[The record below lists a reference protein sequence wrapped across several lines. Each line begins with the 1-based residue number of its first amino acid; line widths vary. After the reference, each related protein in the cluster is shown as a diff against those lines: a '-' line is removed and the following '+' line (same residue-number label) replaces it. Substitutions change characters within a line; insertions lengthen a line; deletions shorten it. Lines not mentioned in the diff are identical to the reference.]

1 LLYPAPVCRTHVLF
15 GNGVKNSRATA
26 SWYGAEPAADNGY
39 FTTLTRR
46 CPTSSSDPDREEPA
60 GRAWTSHSRIGSE
73 KKY

>member
-39 FTTLTRR
+39 FNFYFDAAVADIVVR
-46 CPTSSSDPDREEPA
+46 
-60 GRAWTSHSRIGSE
+60 SRP
-73 KKY
+73 